1 MLDWRLWG
9 LETVEDELIVSG
21 EAKLTPGC
29 RSITERLWERGG
41 REGSVGWFRRS
52 QRMIDVVK
60 DGPSVVVGSRATF
73 F

>member
-29 RSITERLWERGG
+29 RSITERLWEGGG

-52 QRMIDVVK
+52 QRK